1 MNLMKKSSM
10 FEPSLK
16 EVKRIFIKHEE
27 KEESPRLTPIY
38 LPDGRQF
45 IGSGEDAHEFQSC
58 TESC

>member
-1 MNLMKKSSM
+1 M

-16 EVKRIFIKHEE
+16 EVRRVFIKHEE
-27 KEESPRLTPIY
+27 KEEAPRLTPIY